1 MVAAEMGLEHC
12 RDIVLEESSYSATL
26 DREDEVEATLGRLG
40 RPLARTDLGSGQY
53 LGVVR
58 ACCVLGM

>member
-1 MVAAEMGLEHC
+1 VAAEIGLEHC
-12 RDIVLEESSYSATL
+12 RDIVLEWSSYSSML
-26 DREDEVEATLGRLG
+26 DREDAVEAILGRLG
-40 RPLARTDLGSGQY
+40 RPLAKTDLGSGQY